1 MPTNGKSAIDI
12 EQPPS
17 ASADTSSAPKT
28 SALFLRSADMPEEV
42 PFRWYEPCS
51 DKRSS
56 SSISLHRSNHCRP
69 KRLEPEEQI
78 APLGLQ
84 YVGTKMLCRS
94 AARHTAEIGCE
105 PAVADQRGDELQM
118 TL

>member
-1 MPTNGKSAIDI
+1 MR
-12 EQPPS
+12 Q
-17 ASADTSSAPKT
+17 
-28 SALFLRSADMPEEV
+28 EV

-84 YVGTKMLCRS
+84 YDRTKMLCRS
-94 AARHTAEIGCE
+94 AARQMAEINFE
-105 PAVADQRGDELQM
+105 PAVADRRGDELEM
-118 TL
+118 NL